1 MTHIVTITSASALCS
16 SRKCKRTGSEEGN
29 NFVCRLIKPCRC
41 RLCLPS
47 PPFTD
52 RSLCCLGRET
62 AVLLSAARLRCA
74 LWLVIIDFLPTTLH
88 FDTSIP
94 VIYVSALLF
103 TQPCSPPWAVMSCAA
118 ISRFLIDLFK
128 MLDTT
133 GCTQLS
139 HIKFPEPRVQLG
151 SLQTASLYHR

>member
-16 SRKCKRTGSEEGN
+16 SRRCKRTGSEEGN
-29 NFVCRLIKPCRC
+29 NFVCRVIKPGRC

-52 RSLCCLGRET
+52 SSLRCLGGKQLYCFRCKT
-62 AVLLSAARLRCA
+62 QMCFMACDNRFPPHHASLRHFNSSNIHLSPS
-74 LWLVIIDFLPTTLH
+74 V
-88 FDTSIP
+88 
-94 VIYVSALLF
+94 YSA
-103 TQPCSPPWAVMSCAA
+103 CSPPWAVMSCTT

-133 GCTQLS
+133 GFTQLS